1 MSKLTKEEIS
11 WYLKYNCTL
20 ETSPRCSECH
30 TQNDDIYTDELYGEM
45 FCKECL
51 VDSLN
56 NDEVALK
63 ELRIENLYENRN
75 TKRK

>member
-1 MSKLTKEEIS
+1 MSELTKEEIS
-11 WYLKYNCTL
+11 WYLKHNCTL

-30 TQNDDIYTDELYGEM
+30 TQNDDIYTDELDGEM

-56 NDEVALK
+56 NDEFALK
-63 ELRIENLYENRN
+63 ELRNYMKIEALQGKEE
-75 TKRK
+75 